1 MSKIILFSE
10 SNDAK
15 IGVEMN
21 LFFNSWKA
29 TCWLFPH
36 LKDLF
41 FLVNSVKTA
50 AVLE

>member
-1 MSKIILFSE
+1 MILFSE

-21 LFFNSWKA
+21 LFFNSWKTA
-29 TCWLFPH
+29 CWLSPH
-36 LKDLF
+36 LKGSS

>member
-1 MSKIILFSE
+1 MILFLG

-15 IGVEMN
+15 MGVEMN
-21 LFFNSWKA
+21 LSFNSWKA
-29 TCWLFPH
+29 ACWLSPH

>member
-1 MSKIILFSE
+1 MILFSE
-10 SNDAK
+10 SNDTK

-21 LFFNSWKA
+21 LFFNSWK
-29 TCWLFPH
+29 TVCWLSSH

-41 FLVNSVKTA
+41 FLVNSVKIT

>member
-1 MSKIILFSE
+1 MILFSE

-15 IGVEMN
+15 MSAEMN

-29 TCWLFPH
+29 TCWLSPH

-50 AVLE
+50 AILE